1 MPSGDNSSLCSSRQA
16 QRRGRPCTSAWPA
29 SAWPASAWPVS
40 ARLRSTCGL
49 GKHLPFKAE
58 RPVNRGMAGPTAP
71 HQDGL
76 LAGRSGHASG
86 LCCSRL
92 CPVTGRRAARLA
104 PCAQFRGTQPRPVH
118 RRLPLC
124 VTQAHSGVTETLWPC
139 RVDVCQPDTVRKLD
153 PHGPPWAAQVPAAQ
167 GPRSLRPPRPREA
180 QLGLCCS

>member
-1 MPSGDNSSLCSSRQA
+1 
-16 QRRGRPCTSAWPA
+16 
-29 SAWPASAWPVS
+29 
-40 ARLRSTCGL
+40 
-49 GKHLPFKAE
+49 
-58 RPVNRGMAGPTAP
+58 MAGPTAP

-76 LAGRSGHASG
+76 LAGRSGHASR

-118 RRLPLC
+118 RRLPFC
-124 VTQAHSGVTETLWPC
+124 VTQAHSGVTETLWPR

-180 QLGLCCS
+180 QLGLLQLTGGGGPAGESSRVGFALALLPPPGWTVGARAGRAAAGNAAPGGSASSSVGRAWRRVPF

>member
-1 MPSGDNSSLCSSRQA
+1 
-16 QRRGRPCTSAWPA
+16 
-29 SAWPASAWPVS
+29 
-40 ARLRSTCGL
+40 
-49 GKHLPFKAE
+49 
-58 RPVNRGMAGPTAP
+58 MAGPTAP

-118 RRLPLC
+118 RRLPFC
-124 VTQAHSGVTETLWPC
+124 VTQAHSGVTETLWPR

-167 GPRSLRPPRPREA
+167 GPRSLRPAPGPGKHSSDSAAADRRRGA
-180 QLGLCCS
+180 GR